1 MIKRFLFIFAAI
13 LAFCMLPSVA
23 LGLGTAEVNASPTIR
38 VLIDSSSSSDLFSF
52 TVTNGTYYIVD
63 ESSINGSN
71 YYKSSMSAYEKKTA
85 GSTFTLTAGS
95 GRIAMPENKDCTC
108 RYGSYSYR
116 GAFKALIYG
125 SYRYAI
131 NQVDVEIYLYGV
143 VGNEIGSFN
152 TPSMEAQAV
161 AARSYA
167 IGNISSSHK
176 YYDVTNTISSQV
188 YHGYSSETASIREAV
203 DNTRGWVLAY
213 NGAIIETYYSSS
225 HGGHSE
231 NIENVWVSDDVPLV
245 GVPCPYDK
253 VAGTT
258 DYGSYA
264 ASCWSWTV
272 EYTPDNLVSLAN
284 SYGGTDIGDFVSI
297 SMSKT
302 YNGKTSVSGRAMQV
316 TIKGTKGSV
325 TATKDNIRSLL
336 NLKSTLFTISNS
348 EGTAASTYVIG
359 KGNKL
364 SSWETLT
371 GLYAQSGSGSVVL
384 AGGSNDTIYVL
395 SADGKNQLS
404 KSGVIN
410 GGNIVINGYGYGH
423 GVGMSQWGAIAMGDN
438 GYTWQEIIDLFYCRG
453 GVQMID
459 CY

>member
-1 MIKRFLFIFAAI
+1 MIKRILAVFAAI
-13 LAFCMLPSVA
+13 IIFSMLSAEA
-23 LGLGTAEVNASPTIR
+23 LGLGTADVSGSPTIR
-38 VLIDSSSSSDLFSF
+38 VLIGSSSSSDSFSF

-63 ESSINGSN
+63 ESSINGNN
-71 YYKSSMSAYEKKTA
+71 YYKSSMTLYEKKTA
-85 GSTFTLTAGS
+85 GSSFSLTAGS
-95 GRIAMPENKDCTC
+95 GRIAMPENSECTC

-116 GAFKALIYG
+116 GAFKALSYG
-125 SYRYAI
+125 SYKYAV
-131 NQVDVEIYLYGV
+131 NQLDVELYLYGV
-143 VGNEIGSFN
+143 VGNEIGTFN

-167 IGNISSSHK
+167 IGNISPSHK
-176 YYDVTNTISSQV
+176 YYDVTNTTSSQV
-188 YHGYSSETASIREAV
+188 YNGYSSESASIRNAV

-213 NGAIIETYYSSS
+213 NGNIIETYYSSS

-231 NIENVWVSDDVPLV
+231 NIENVWASDDVPLV

-258 DYGSYA
+258 NYGSYA

-284 SYGGTDIGDFVSI
+284 SYGDTDIGDFVSI

-325 TATKDNIRSLL
+325 TATKDNIRWLL
-336 NLKSTLFTISNS
+336 NLKSTLFTISNA
-348 EGTAASTYVIG
+348 EGTAVSTYVIG

-364 SSWETLT
+364 SSWENLS
-371 GLYAQSGSGSVVL
+371 GLYAQSGSGSVVE
-384 AGGSNDTIYVL
+384 AGGSADTIYVI
-395 SADGKNQLS
+395 SADGKSQLS
-404 KSGVIN
+404 KSGVIS
-410 GGNIVINGYGYGH
+410 GGNVVISGYGYGH

-438 GYTWQEIIDLFYCRG
+438 GYTWQQIIDLFYCQG
-453 GVQMID
+453 GVKMID